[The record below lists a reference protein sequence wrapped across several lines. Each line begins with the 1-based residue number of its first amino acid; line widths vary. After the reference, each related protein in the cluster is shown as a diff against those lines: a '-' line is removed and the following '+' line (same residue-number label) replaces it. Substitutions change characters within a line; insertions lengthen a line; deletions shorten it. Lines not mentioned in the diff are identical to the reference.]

1 MRAKLIE
8 ALRKWRQGLP
18 KNQTTNTT
26 LLRLKNTP
34 FESASEMK
42 AEEKRLLK
50 QEWENV
56 ERARVRRLLFLK
68 DENKEI
74 ISPFLKGF
82 QARFVGK
89 DEHENVVRIFLNDQ
103 EQVQIEVDS
112 EMKEEGA
119 VEAIEGLVKSL
130 SGSFMD
136 GYLTALGLKDQSF
149 FKAMNETTKKSRKK
163 D

>member
-1 MRAKLIE
+1 M
-8 ALRKWRQGLP
+8 P
-18 KNQTTNTT
+18 KNPTTNTT

-34 FESASEMK
+34 FESATEMK
-42 AEEKRLLK
+42 AEEQRILK
-50 QEWENV
+50 AEWENV
-56 ERARVRRLLFLK
+56 ERAKVRRLLFQK
-68 DENKEI
+68 GENREI

-89 DEHENVVRIFLNDQ
+89 DDNENVVRIFLNDQ

-112 EMKEEGA
+112 EMKEEGTS
-119 VEAIEGLVKSL
+119 EAIEGLVKSL

-136 GYLTALGLKDQSF
+136 GYLSALGLKDHSL
-149 FKAMNETTKKSRKK
+149 FKATTEPSTKKNRKK

>member
-1 MRAKLIE
+1 M
-8 ALRKWRQGLP
+8 P
-18 KNQTTNTT
+18 KNPTTNTT
-26 LLRLKNTP
+26 LLRRKNTP
-34 FESASEMK
+34 FESSSEMK

-68 DENKEI
+68 EENREI
-74 ISPFLKGF
+74 ISPFIKGF
-82 QARFVGK
+82 QAKFVGK
-89 DEHENVVRIFLNDQ
+89 DEQENVVRIFLNDK

-119 VEAIEGLVKSL
+119 SEAIEGLVRSM
-130 SGSFMD
+130 SESFMT
-136 GYLTALGLKDQSF
+136 GYLNALGFKDDNL
-149 FKAMNETTKKSRKK
+149 FKSATVKRTSKKG

>member
-1 MRAKLIE
+1 M
-8 ALRKWRQGLP
+8 P
-18 KNQTTNTT
+18 KNPTTNTT

-34 FESASEMK
+34 FESSSEMK

-68 DENKEI
+68 EENREI
-74 ISPFLKGF
+74 ISPFIKGF
-82 QARFVGK
+82 QAKFVGK
-89 DEHENVVRIFLNDQ
+89 DEQENVVRIFLNDK

-119 VEAIEGLVKSL
+119 SEAIEGLVRSM
-130 SGSFMD
+130 SESFMT
-136 GYLTALGLKDQSF
+136 GYLNALGFKDDNL
-149 FKAMNETTKKSRKK
+149 FKSATVKRTSKKG